1 MNERLLCLDVGDR
14 RIGIAVSD
22 ERRILASVV
31 ETYTRVGYSPDVKRI
46 KELCERYSTE
56 YIISGLPM
64 NMDGSEGGQVQKVRE
79 FCGQLENAGL
89 KVFYQDERMTTVS
102 AEKILMQGNMR
113 RDDRKK
119 HIDQVAAVFILES
132 YLASGRSPENEIAE
146 AGKMQVGQMVELIDD
161 KGNPCS
167 FEHLMTLEY
176 NEKYYLVLVA
186 EQDTDCDEEGE
197 IVIMLIDKDDKGE
210 DCYVP
215 VEDGDTM
222 QAVYDLYVKTVE
234 SEDDVIDDGTEDGD

>member
-31 ETYTRVGYSPDVKRI
+31 ETYTRVGYTPDVKRI
-46 KELCERYSTE
+46 KELCERYATS
-56 YIISGLPM
+56 YVVSGLPK
-64 NMDGSEGGQVQKVRE
+64 NMDGSEGGQALKVRE
-79 FCGQLENAGL
+79 FCAQLEKAGL
-89 KVFYQDERMTTVS
+89 SVFYQDERMTTVS
-102 AEKILMQGNMR
+102 AEKVLMQGNMR

-146 AGKMQVGQMVELIDD
+146 AGKMQVGQMVELIDEN
-161 KGNPCS
+161 GNPCS

-176 NEKYYLVLVA
+176 KEKYYLILVA
-186 EQDTDCDEEGE
+186 GEDSETDEEGE
-197 IVIMLIDKDDKGE
+197 IVIMMIDKDDKGE

-215 VEDGDTM
+215 VEDPDTM
-222 QAVYDLYVKTVE
+222 QAVYDLYVQTVE
-234 SEDDVIDDGTEDGD
+234 SEDDTANVDAEDGD